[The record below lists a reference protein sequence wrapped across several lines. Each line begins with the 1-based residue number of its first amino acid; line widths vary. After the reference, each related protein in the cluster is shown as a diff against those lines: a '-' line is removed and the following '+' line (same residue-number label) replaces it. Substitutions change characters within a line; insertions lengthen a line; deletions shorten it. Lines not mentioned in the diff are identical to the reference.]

1 MGIGYQRRDLE
12 IVDYQLY
19 PLKISGKIHGKDRIF
34 IARGPEPKALI
45 QDHYFTCIGAAFT
58 FGCYCEKPYGTLL
71 QDKLGLPTL
80 NLGFAGAGP
89 YFFLKNQEFFSDLI
103 NQSRFAIILIMSGR
117 SESNS
122 IFNSGGLEML
132 TRISDGQKFG
142 AEPAYRELIAHYDQ
156 NKVQEIIDE
165 TRKNWV
171 RNYCTLLK
179 KITVPKILFWLSVR
193 PPEYDESYED
203 VNSLFGQ
210 FPQLVNR
217 DMIEG
222 IRGEADAYVEC
233 ISNRGLPQLLI
244 SRFTGK
250 PVSVQTRADLGGH
263 TRRHNNYYASPEM
276 HEDGANALE
285 SVCRPF
291 V

>member
-12 IVDYQLY
+12 VVDYQLY
-19 PLKISGKIHGKDRIF
+19 PLKFPEKDRVF
-34 IARGPEPKALI
+34 VARGPQPKQLVK
-45 QDHYFTCIGAAFT
+45 DHYFTCVGAAFT

-89 YFFLKNQEFFSDLI
+89 YFFIKNQEFFIDLI
-103 NQSRFAIILIMSGR
+103 NQSRFAVILIMSGR

-122 IFNSGGLEML
+122 VFDSGGLEML
-132 TRISDGQKFG
+132 TRISDGKKIG
-142 AEPAYRELIAHYDQ
+142 AEPAYRELLDSFDQ
-156 NKVQEIIDE
+156 SKVKKIICE
-165 TRKNWV
+165 TRNNWV
-171 RNYCTLLK
+171 NNYCDLLK

-193 PPEYDESYED
+193 TPDYIESYEN
-203 VNSLFGQ
+203 VRALFGE

-217 DMIEG
+217 DMIDK
-222 IRGEADAYVEC
+222 IRGDADEYVEC
-233 ISNRGLPQLLI
+233 ISTRGMPQLLI

-250 PVSVQTRADLGGH
+250 PVSVQARQDLGGH
-263 TRRHNNYYASPEM
+263 TRQHNSYYASPEM
-276 HEDGANALE
+276 HEDAANVLE
-285 SVCRPF
+285 AVCREF